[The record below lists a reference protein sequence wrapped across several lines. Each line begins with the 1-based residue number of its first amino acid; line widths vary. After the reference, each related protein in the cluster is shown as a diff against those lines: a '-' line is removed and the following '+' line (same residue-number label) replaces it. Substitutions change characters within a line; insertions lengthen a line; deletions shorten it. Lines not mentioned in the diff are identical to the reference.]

1 MRIAEIGLLRWMNG
15 KIRKESDDI
24 SMKVDEVPTSDKMG
38 RNAGRCFSHVL

>member
-1 MRIAEIGLLRWMNG
+1 MDEWKNEEG
-15 KIRKESDDI
+15 ESDDI